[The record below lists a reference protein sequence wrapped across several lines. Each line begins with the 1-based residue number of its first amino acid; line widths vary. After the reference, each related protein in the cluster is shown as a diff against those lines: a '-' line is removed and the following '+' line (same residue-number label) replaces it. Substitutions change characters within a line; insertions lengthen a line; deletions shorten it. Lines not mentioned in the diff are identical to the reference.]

1 MQFWG
6 VQVHNLS
13 RFVRECLVIAAIS
26 SGAAAQ
32 ANKPLKATASP
43 LDLTVRTDRQ
53 SCRMSDT
60 IRMETHSSTPGN
72 EDVYIWDWDS
82 CWNPAR
88 GLSVYVKAPDG
99 SPVHG
104 EFYSTAFHLRL
115 KKATCTSS

>member
-1 MQFWG
+1 
-6 VQVHNLS
+6 VRNLS
-13 RFVRECLVIAAIS
+13 RFVCEWFIVAAIS
-26 SGAAAQ
+26 STAVAQ
-32 ANKPLKATASP
+32 ANGPKPIPSP
-43 LDLTVRTDRQ
+43 LYLTVRTDRQ
-53 SCRMSDT
+53 TCRMSDT